1 MNKQRISSIM
11 MVVFALLFLL
21 SAGMLLAYYGE
32 GMRQQQAFRELERIT
47 EQADD
52 WGGEKSETAAVQ
64 TELSA
69 EEKAAREYN
78 ALQEKNPDFWGWI
91 KIDGTALS
99 YPVMHTP
106 ENPEYYLR
114 RDFEGAYSQRGVPFL
129 DGRCYDGCGNYI
141 IYGHYNLFEAQM
153 QLLPRT
159 GDYTVVLDSDMQP
172 RCITRTTK
180 VDVVPFED
188 VTADCAA
195 AEGDGTL
202 AAWKKAHRKA
212 FAAACEEIGID
223 FDERMKCVCEYFDVV
238 YRADGQ

>member
-1 MNKQRISSIM
+1 MDQIEKFVKDSGLKIPAYNVCFYDSNGTDEILDSILCGKKR
-11 MVVFALLFLL
+11 ANTGLF
-21 SAGMLLAYYGE
+21 S
-32 GMRQQQAFRELERIT
+32 
-47 EQADD
+47 
-52 WGGEKSETAAVQ
+52 
-64 TELSA
+64 
-69 EEKAAREYN
+69 
-78 ALQEKNPDFWGWI
+78 
-91 KIDGTALS
+91 
-99 YPVMHTP
+99 
-106 ENPEYYLR
+106 
-114 RDFEGAYSQRGVPFL
+114 
-129 DGRCYDGCGNYI
+129 
-141 IYGHYNLFEAQM
+141 LFEAQM

-180 VDVVPFED
+180 VEIVPFED

-238 YRADGQ
+238 YRAVGQ